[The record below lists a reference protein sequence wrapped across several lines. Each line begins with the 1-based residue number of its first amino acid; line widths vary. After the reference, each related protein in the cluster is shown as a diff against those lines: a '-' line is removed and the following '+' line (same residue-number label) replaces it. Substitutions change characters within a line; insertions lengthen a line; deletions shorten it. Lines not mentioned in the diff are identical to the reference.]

1 MICNG
6 NMDERLSELVSDIFF
21 DFISEIEGSEL
32 YDEFII
38 RHKDHT
44 ESTERASELF
54 YKIEDKIHDYTYDL
68 LYDKERLN
76 EL

>member
-1 MICNG
+1 
-6 NMDERLSELVSDIFF
+6 MDERLSELVSDIFF

-32 YDEFII
+32 YDDFII

>member
-1 MICNG
+1 
-6 NMDERLSELVSDIFF
+6 MDERLSELVSDIFF

-54 YKIEDKIHDYTYDL
+54 YKIEDKIDDYTYDL

>member
-1 MICNG
+1 
-6 NMDERLSELVSDIFF
+6 MDERLSELVSDIFF
-21 DFISEIEGSEL
+21 EFISEIEESEL

-38 RHKDHT
+38 HHKDHT
-44 ESTERASELF
+44 ESTERASELY
-54 YKIEDKIHDYTYDL
+54 YKIEDKIFDYTYDM

>member
-1 MICNG
+1 
-6 NMDERLSELVSDIFF
+6 MDERLSELVSDIFF

>member
-1 MICNG
+1 
-6 NMDERLSELVSDIFF
+6 MDERLSELVSDIFF
-21 DFISEIEGSEL
+21 EFISEIEGSEL

>member
-1 MICNG
+1 
-6 NMDERLSELVSDIFF
+6 MDERLSELVSDIFF

-68 LYDKERLN
+68 LYDKECLN

>member
-1 MICNG
+1 
-6 NMDERLSELVSDIFF
+6 MDERLSELVSDIFF
-21 DFISEIEGSEL
+21 EFISEIEGSEL

-38 RHKDHT
+38 GHKDHT

-68 LYDKERLN
+68 LYNKERLN